1 VSTGNTS
8 LKIGD
13 LIEVPPVRTVIRLEE
28 GRSSAGE
35 IAASFVFTPEAAAH
49 FSVLAE
55 ALLSGR
61 GQGYFLQGDFGSGKS
76 HFLAALYAWLAGGEA
91 RDPLDQRH
99 AGLKRLDES
108 GKRFLPVDISLVNFR
123 AATALEPIVIDA
135 VNAGL
140 PPRGADDEVH
150 AAAKDHADEG
160 PRGEQRLGAFT
171 RLLDRVK
178 EAGFDGLFL
187 LIDELSEF
195 FRSKATPQALNEDA
209 RTLQLLGELT
219 SRQPFWIVAAVQESI
234 EATGD
239 VSQAIL
245 RKIKDRFPVRLG
257 LSTVHVRSLIG
268 GRLVRRKPGA
278 DEEIARIYQ
287 HYRSQY
293 ATFSAPFDDFRAC
306 YPVHP
311 ATLSLLEGLG
321 DLFSQH
327 RGVVDFVY
335 SRIAGDPAR
344 GIPGI
349 LSRPATE
356 LLGPDSIYD
365 HFAARLAEFSA
376 FHAYPRR
383 IVPHL
388 DEVIQTVLQTEEDR
402 ALARRLVRM
411 LVLYKVHPTAR
422 APTVSQLAELAACSI
437 AAAQPSLN
445 ARYVAEAILD
455 PVVRGSRFLSRTLAS
470 SGDPLQAVYAIAVD
484 EDPGKL
490 LDARVASVEAEIP
503 RDDARLLIEPL
514 QQMSESES
522 WPGAAV
528 WEEGARRGVSWSSS
542 ARSALV
548 RFLHGEPAGTFADR
562 LAYDIVE
569 KKYDFALVLAVGD
582 QSLVCPHAALWRIP
596 LPEDNRALREYL
608 ALRMVASRTSE
619 TNPADIPLLPLLK
632 ERTARAAPAAL
643 QAALGVLYAGQF
655 SDTSIRVDPSVRQ
668 IRRFDRLLEIAGEKL
683 LEARYPR
690 FREVA
695 PRKILPSPRLYQQ
708 VLEGFVVPGTLPLA
722 EARSRALSSLI
733 DGLATPLGLVEI
745 KRSAYVFS
753 PDASGYPLIPQLLSL
768 LSPSGPTPVLRVL
781 EGLEGSPFGL
791 PHDTA
796 VFLVTA
802 LVVGGL
808 LGARKS
814 GRAIPLDYLNMQSV
828 EKADEITLGELVA
841 EADRETLVRECA
853 FLPSVA
859 GVESFGLRQQREA
872 WKEVIKFRDTA
883 LHLAEGVRKSLA
895 RMAEFSS
902 FKAFG
907 LANLERTLTAVATLA
922 ESIKVSYQAKEG
934 LESFLRAWRGTGL
947 TSAEVL
953 SLGKLSRFLAEKA
966 EQFIFITHYLRH
978 PAVEKAAL
986 HEGRIA
992 ELRATAL
999 ALLESPE
1006 AGVVSDGAEH
1016 LSAVFIQIRD
1026 AYGQLY
1032 SREHAAY
1039 YQARQPPAL
1048 SRSAQRAL
1056 EVLRLLAA
1064 IESLDRPAGLEAF
1077 LREFSEGERAQCK
1090 RRLSEELLRSPLCGC
1105 GFRIGDSPAPPRSV
1119 SPQDAMDRFLLAYCE
1134 ILAGPRALEPLAA
1147 RAFALQDV
1155 KASSAER
1162 LKRLA
1167 EVLRRGAVSPAELA
1181 GAINEETA
1189 AELGRALSGR
1199 IPIRSR
1205 SLAELNAK
1213 LSGRRL
1219 PARTILALVTEWL
1232 SETSEEALIAVEPDR
1247 TGGGLAGAAAGS
1259 AAGGFDDGAGVGA
1272 SSAALPDA
1280 TSFWPL
1286 LHGDLLA
1293 RLPARLPLRS
1303 PSHPSSPG
1311 ASTVDAVTR
1320 WESALEERFPSTRL
1334 REAFLA
1340 ADQEDLFRFVREER
1354 LHTSA
1359 IRAAWL
1365 IFAER
1370 TLAGR
1375 ALPSGFTPESLHAH
1389 AEQAR
1394 RIEGLLKALAHVE
1407 EILAIPYPERLSVRI
1422 PVEELLFDPWTTEE
1436 LSAALQQALDKVAV
1450 GADSWIAGIAPVQP
1464 IELSDRPVVLIAD
1477 GVPAD
1482 VWMQVIEN
1490 GWTDGELAGCQMS
1503 WARLDSIPRTQESI
1517 ASLLSL
1523 TGDPQEQLWLRD
1535 MPLLTLKGTEEI
1547 SLKERLLPLAEA
1559 KPVIARLTFFDQ
1571 AAHARKLRLSEMAVV
1586 LGDIAGRDLPAVLR
1600 ECRRQ
1605 KRPLVLT
1612 TDHGLSLSRDGLS
1625 HGRGGAY
1632 ERLIF
1637 RARWA
1642 FP

>member
-1 VSTGNTS
+1 

-13 LIEVPPVRTVIRLEE
+13 LIDVPPVRTVIRLEE
-28 GRSSAGE
+28 GRSIAGE

-55 ALLSGR
+55 ALSSGR

-91 RDPLDQRH
+91 RNPLDQRH

-108 GKRFLPVDISLVNFR
+108 GKRFLPVDVSLVNFR
-123 AATALEPIVIDA
+123 AATALESIVIDA
-135 VNAGL
+135 VNAAL
-140 PPRGADDEVH
+140 PPRGAL
-150 AAAKDHADEG
+150 EG
-160 PRGEQRLGAFT
+160 AGGEQRLGAFT

-195 FRSKATPQALNEDA
+195 FRSKSTPQALNEDA
-209 RTLQLLGELT
+209 RTLQLLGELA
-219 SRQPFWIVAAVQESI
+219 SRQPLWIVAAVQESI

-278 DEEIARIYQ
+278 DQEIARIYQ
-287 HYRSQY
+287 HYKGQY

-327 RGVVDFVY
+327 RGIVDFVY
-335 SRIAGDPAR
+335 SRIAGDSSR
-344 GIPGI
+344 GISGI

-365 HFAARLAEFSA
+365 HFAARLAEISA

-388 DEVIQTVLQTEEDR
+388 DEVIGTALESEEDR

-411 LVLYKVHPTAR
+411 LVLYKVHPTAP

-445 ARYVAEAILD
+445 ARYVSEAILD
-455 PVVRGSRFLSRTLAS
+455 PVVRGSRFLSRTLPS
-470 SGDPLQAVYAIAVD
+470 SGDPLQAVYAIAVE

-490 LDARVASVEAEIP
+490 LDARVRSTEAEIP

-528 WEEGARRGVSWSSS
+528 WEEGARRSVSWSLS
-542 ARSALV
+542 ARAALV
-548 RFLHGEPAGTFADR
+548 RFLHGEPAGGFADR
-562 LAYDIVE
+562 LAYDIAE
-569 KKYDFALVLAVGD
+569 KRYDFAIALVVGD
-582 QSLVCPHAALWRIP
+582 QSLECPHAALWRIS
-596 LPEDNRALREYL
+596 LPKDSRALREYL

-632 ERTARAAPAAL
+632 ERTARAAPAAV
-643 QAALGVLYAGQF
+643 QAALEALYAGEF
-655 SDTSIRVDPSVRQ
+655 SDAGIRVDPSVRQ
-668 IRRFDRLLEIAGEKL
+668 VKRFDRLLEIAAERL
-683 LEARYPR
+683 LEKRYPR

-722 EARSRALSSLI
+722 EARTRALSALI

-745 KRSAYVFS
+745 KRSSYVFS
-753 PDASGYPLIPQLLSL
+753 PDASGYPLIPHLLSL
-768 LSPSGPTPVLRVL
+768 LSPSGPTPVLQVL

-796 VFLVTA
+796 VFLVAA

-814 GRAIPLDYLNMQSV
+814 GRAIPLDYLNLQSV
-828 EKADEITLGELVA
+828 EKADEITLGELIA
-841 EADRETLVRECA
+841 ETDRETLVRECA

-883 LHLAEGVRKSLA
+883 LRLAEGVRTSLA

-907 LANLERTLTAVATLA
+907 LANLERTLTAVSTLA
-922 ESIKVSYQAKEG
+922 ESIRVSYQAKEG

-953 SLGKLSRFLAEKA
+953 SLGKLSKFLTEKA
-966 EQFIFITHYLRH
+966 EQFIFITHYLLH
-978 PAVEKAAL
+978 PAVEKAASR
-986 HEGRIA
+986 EERIA

-1006 AGVVSDGAEH
+1006 AGVVSDGGEH
-1016 LSAVFIQIRD
+1016 LSAVFAQIRE
-1026 AYGQLY
+1026 AYGALY
-1032 SREHAAY
+1032 AREHAAF

-1056 EVLRLLAA
+1056 EVLRLLSA
-1064 IESLDRPAGLEAF
+1064 IETLDRPAGLEAF
-1077 LREFSEGERAQCK
+1077 LNELSEGERAQCK

-1105 GFRIGDSPAPPRSV
+1105 GFALGDSPAPARSE
-1119 SPQDAMDRFLLAYCE
+1119 SPQEGIDRFLLAYCE
-1134 ILAGPRALEPLAA
+1134 ILGGPRVVEPLAA

-1167 EVLRRGAVSPAELA
+1167 DILRRGAVSPAELA
-1181 GAINEETA
+1181 GAIDEGTA
-1189 AELGRALSGR
+1189 SELGRALSGR

-1205 SLAELNAK
+1205 SLALLNAK

-1232 SETSEEALIAVEPDR
+1232 SEASEDALIAVEPDR
-1247 TGGGLAGAAAGS
+1247 
-1259 AAGGFDDGAGVGA
+1259 AAGGAAGAPAGPG
-1272 SSAALPDA
+1272 A

-1286 LHGDLLA
+1286 LHGGLFE
-1293 RLPARLPLRS
+1293 RPL
-1303 PSHPSSPG
+1303 SSG
-1311 ASTVDAVTR
+1311 ASPAAEIAR
-1320 WESALEERFPSTRL
+1320 WEGELEGTFPSTRL
-1334 REAFLA
+1334 REVFLA
-1340 ADQEDLFRFVREER
+1340 ADQEDLLRFVSEER
-1354 LHTSA
+1354 LHTAA

-1365 IFAER
+1365 VFAER

-1375 ALPSGFTPESLHAH
+1375 ALPSGFMPESLHARP
-1389 AEQAR
+1389 EQAR
-1394 RIEGLLKALAHVE
+1394 RIEGLLKSLARAE
-1407 EILAIPYPERLSVRI
+1407 SLLGMPYPERLAVRI
-1422 PVEELLFDPWTTEE
+1422 PFEELLFDPWTTEE
-1436 LSAALQQALDKVAV
+1436 LAAALQQALDKVALA
-1450 GADSWIAGIAPVQP
+1450 ADSWIAGIAPVQP

-1482 VWMQVIEN
+1482 VWMQVIEK
-1490 GWTDGELAGCQMS
+1490 GWIEGELAGCEMS
-1503 WARLDSIPRTQESI
+1503 WARLETDPLTQESI
-1517 ASLLSL
+1517 ASLLAL

-1547 SLKERLLPLAEA
+1547 SLKERLLPLAES

-1571 AAHARKLRLSEMAVV
+1571 AAHARKLRLSEMAAV
-1586 LGDIAGRDLPAVLR
+1586 LGEIVGRDLPAVLR
-1600 ECRRQ
+1600 ECSRQ
-1605 KRPLVLT
+1605 KRTLILT

-1625 HGRGGAY
+1625 HGRGGAF

-1637 RARWA
+1637 RAHWA

>member
-1 VSTGNTS
+1 MSVGDVS

-13 LIEVPPVRTVIRLEE
+13 LIDVPPVRTVIRLEE

-55 ALLSGR
+55 ALSSGR
-61 GQGYFLQGDFGSGKS
+61 GQAYFLQGDFGSGKS
-76 HFLAALYAWLAGGEA
+76 HFLAALFAWLAGGEA

-123 AATALEPIVIDA
+123 AATTLESIVIDA
-135 VNAGL
+135 VTARL
-140 PPRGADDEVH
+140 PPRGA
-150 AAAKDHADEG
+150 ADEARADG
-160 PRGEQRLGAFT
+160 GASGEQRLGAFT

-209 RTLQLLGELT
+209 RTLQLLGELA
-219 SRQPFWIVAAVQESI
+219 SRQPLWIVAAVQESI

-287 HYRSQY
+287 HYKSQY
-293 ATFSAPFDDFRAC
+293 VTFSAAFDDFRAC

-311 ATLSLLEGLG
+311 ATLSMLEGLG

-327 RGVVDFVY
+327 RGIVDFVH
-335 SRIAGDPAR
+335 SRVAGDAAR

-388 DEVIQTVLQTEEDR
+388 DEVIGTALESEEDR

-411 LVLYKVHPTAR
+411 LVLYKVHPTAA

-437 AAAQPSLN
+437 SAAQPLLN

-455 PVVRGSRFLSRTLAS
+455 PVVRASRFLSRTLPS
-470 SGDPLQAVYAIAVD
+470 SGDPLQAVYAIAIE

-490 LDARVASVEAEIP
+490 LDARLRSTEAEIP

-514 QQMSESES
+514 EQMSESES

-528 WEEGARRGVSWSSS
+528 WEEGARRSVSWSSS

-548 RFLHGEPAGTFADR
+548 RFLHGEPEGAFADR
-562 LAYDIVE
+562 LAYDIAE
-569 KKYDFALVLAVGD
+569 KRYDFAFVLAVGD
-582 QSLVCPHAALWRIP
+582 QSLECPHAALWRVS
-596 LPEDNRALREYL
+596 LPKDSRALREYL

-632 ERTARAAPAAL
+632 ERTARAAPAAI
-643 QAALGVLYAGQF
+643 QAALEALYAGEF
-655 SDTSIRVDPSVRQ
+655 SDASIRVDPSVRQ
-668 IRRFDRLLEIAGEKL
+668 IKRFNRLLEIAGERL

-708 VLEGFVVPGTLPLA
+708 VLEGFVVSGTLPLA
-722 EARSRALSSLI
+722 EARSRALSALI

-753 PDASGYPLIPQLLSL
+753 PDASGYPLIPHLLSL
-768 LSPSGPTPVLRVL
+768 LSPSGPTPVSRVF

-796 VFLVTA
+796 VFLVAA

-814 GRAIPLDYLNMQSV
+814 GRAIPLDYLTLMSV
-828 EKADEITLGELVA
+828 EKADEITLGELIA

-853 FLPSVA
+853 FLPSVE
-859 GVESFGLRQQREA
+859 GMESFGLRQQREA

-883 LHLAEGVRKSLA
+883 LRLAEGVKKSLA

-922 ESIKVSYQAKEG
+922 DSIRVSYQAKEG

-953 SLGKLSRFLAEKA
+953 SLGKLSRFLTEKA

-978 PAVEKAAL
+978 PAVEKAASR
-986 HEGRIA
+986 EERIA

-1006 AGVVSDGAEH
+1006 AGVVSDGGEH
-1016 LSAVFIQIRD
+1016 LSAVFAQIRE
-1026 AYGQLY
+1026 AYGALY
-1032 SREHAAY
+1032 AREHAAF

-1056 EVLRLLAA
+1056 EVLRLLSA
-1064 IESLDRPAGLEAF
+1064 IEALDRPAGLDAF
-1077 LREFSEGERAQCK
+1077 LSELSRGERAQCK
-1090 RRLSEELLRSPLCGC
+1090 RRLSEELLRSPLCEC
-1105 GFRIGDSPAPPRSV
+1105 GFALGDSPAPARSE
-1119 SPQDAMDRFLLAYCE
+1119 SPQEAIDRFLLAYCE
-1134 ILAGPRALEPLAA
+1134 ILGSPRVIEPLAA

-1167 EVLRRGAVSPAELA
+1167 DILRRGAVSPAELS
-1181 GAINEETA
+1181 GAIDEGTA
-1189 AELGRALSGR
+1189 SEVNRALSGR

-1205 SLAELNAK
+1205 SLLELNAK

-1232 SETSEEALIAVEPDR
+1232 SEASEDALIAVEPDR
-1247 TGGGLAGAAAGS
+1247 TGGG
-1259 AAGGFDDGAGVGA
+1259 AAGGAAGT
-1272 SSAALPDA
+1272 AAGPGA

-1286 LHGDLLA
+1286 LHGDFFA
-1293 RLPARLPLRS
+1293 RRSTQLPARP
-1303 PSHPSSPG
+1303 PSLPSSPG
-1311 ASTVDAVTR
+1311 ASPADEIAR
-1320 WESALEERFPSTRL
+1320 WEIALEETFPSARL

-1340 ADQEDLFRFVREER
+1340 TDQEDLFRFVREER
-1354 LHTSA
+1354 LHTAA

-1365 IFAER
+1365 VFAER
-1370 TLAGR
+1370 TLGGR
-1375 ALPSGFTPESLHAH
+1375 ALPSDFTPTCLHAH
-1389 AEQAR
+1389 PERAL
-1394 RIEGLLKALAHVE
+1394 RIAGLLKSLARAE
-1407 EILAIPYPERLSVRI
+1407 SLLGMPYPERLSVRI
-1422 PVEELLFDPWTTEE
+1422 PFEELLFDPWTTEE
-1436 LSAALQQALDKVAV
+1436 FAVALQKVLDKVAL

-1464 IELSDRPVVLIAD
+1464 IELSNHPVVLIAD

-1482 VWMQVIEN
+1482 VWMQVSEK
-1490 GWTDGELAGCQMS
+1490 GWTEGELAGCEMS
-1503 WARLDSIPRTQESI
+1503 WARLETVPLTQESI
-1517 ASLLSL
+1517 ASLLALS
-1523 TGDPQEQLWLRD
+1523 GDPQEQLWLRD
-1535 MPLLTLKGTEEI
+1535 IPLLTLKGTEEI
-1547 SLKERLLPLAEA
+1547 SLKERLLPLAES

-1571 AAHARKLRLSEMAVV
+1571 AAHARKLRLSEMAAV
-1586 LGDIAGRDLPAVLR
+1586 LGEIVGRDLPAMLR
-1600 ECRRQ
+1600 ECSRQ
-1605 KRPLVLT
+1605 KRPLILT

-1642 FP
+1642 FA